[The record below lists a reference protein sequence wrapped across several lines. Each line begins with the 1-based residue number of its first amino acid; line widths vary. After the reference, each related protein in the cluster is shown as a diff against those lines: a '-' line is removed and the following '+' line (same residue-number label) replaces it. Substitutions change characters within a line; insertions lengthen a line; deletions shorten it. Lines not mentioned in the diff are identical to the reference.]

1 MGRQLMN
8 AVKIDYKQLSDEAL
22 IGVIEEFVSRDGT
35 DYGEKEVTLESKIN
49 QVMNQLKQKKAVIVF
64 DHETQSCTILH
75 KNNPLLKGL

>member
-1 MGRQLMN
+1 MS

-22 IGVIEEFVSRDGT
+22 SGVIEEFVSRDGT
-35 DYGEKEVTLESKIN
+35 DYGEKEVPLESKIN